1 MNQPPNLVD
10 FIENTPYNAD
20 FFTNMKYFLKHA
32 MHSDMKNIDKLMF
45 QNDPIVFKETIFGMN
60 RTFQVHHD
68 RSSSQNICW
77 ICSKRIEKGTEIW
90 KKLDPVILAIIYMS
104 YFLTVPSLPKPSWKK
119 NQHQFKT
126 YSEIEDICCH
136 PCCDLGMKEFNWIK
150 FNGTH
155 FSAED
160 LKIKKALRII
170 AGRKN
175 CDTITISNLSIR
187 SKYVY
192 YTPTNL
198 HLKLWTL
205 YVFYILCVLQLK
217 NSSNRVDESTQQE
230 SNSKNKSIFGMIKL
244 LQKMNS
250 IKKRIISLKH
260 DLKTSRIYGKALILQ
275 FCNYHFKEYCRDNI
289 IKLSDTDIKNT
300 SKFFEV

>member
-1 MNQPPNLVD
+1 
-10 FIENTPYNAD
+10 
-20 FFTNMKYFLKHA
+20 
-32 MHSDMKNIDKLMF
+32 
-45 QNDPIVFKETIFGMN
+45 
-60 RTFQVHHD
+60 
-68 RSSSQNICW
+68 
-77 ICSKRIEKGTEIW
+77 
-90 KKLDPVILAIIYMS
+90 
-104 YFLTVPSLPKPSWKK
+104 
-119 NQHQFKT
+119 
-126 YSEIEDICCH
+126 
-136 PCCDLGMKEFNWIK
+136 MKEFNWIK

-160 LKIKKALRII
+160 LKIKKGLRII

-187 SKYVY
+187 SKYVSITVNNICEYIQNEIIYLSVY

-217 NSSNRVDESTQQE
+217 NSTNRVDESTQQE
-230 SNSKNKSIFGMIKL
+230 SNSKKQVYFWSKKL

-260 DLKTSRIYGKALILQ
+260 NLKTSRIYGKAHILQ

-289 IKLSDTDIKNT
+289 IELSDTDIKNT
-300 SKFFEV
+300 SKFFEVSLNIKHIE